1 MTLQVIDV
9 PVKKRGVQKVSKVS
23 ETLNK
28 LHVLQEELNK
38 YLVTNVTDRPLV
50 QSPQAVYDL
59 MSPFLSYIPHE
70 EMWIMM
76 LDTRMRVIGIT
87 KLYQGTLDSSPVR
100 VGELFRQAIA
110 QNANNIILLH
120 NHPSGDTT
128 PSPEDINVTRECVAA
143 GKILD
148 IPVSDHLIIGENKFT
163 SLKEKG
169 LGF

>member
-1 MTLQVIDV
+1 
-9 PVKKRGVQKVSKVS
+9 
-23 ETLNK
+23 
-28 LHVLQEELNK
+28 
-38 YLVTNVTDRPLV
+38 
-50 QSPQAVYDL
+50 
-59 MSPFLSYIPHE
+59 
-70 EMWIMM
+70 
-76 LDTRMRVIGIT
+76 
-87 KLYQGTLDSSPVR
+87 
-100 VGELFRQAIA
+100 LFRQAIA